1 MEYRAYPFQSRI
13 YTRPDETDT
22 FFPQSKFNGLRPR
35 VYRGFF
41 RQLCREHVR
50 LPQSYKLHRVVG
62 FVPIAPA
69 ALLLKGT
76 ALRVSQIRHTAR
88 FTSNARTVEARLRV
102 TVYCNT
108 HGPKD

>member
-1 MEYRAYPFQSRI
+1 MMYRAYPFQSRI

-88 FTSNARTVEARLRV
+88 FTSNAGDYGGPITGDCLR
-102 TVYCNT
+102 NT